1 MPKRLRP
8 IGHEDQLSVVD
19 HLDELRSRLIVCASV
34 LVVVFAVCFWQN
46 PHLLNALNA
55 PLKDLSNTARNHISG
70 ITGDQVGERSQ
81 LLNAVGDLQLLARSS
96 TLAPGDR
103 ALIAAAA
110 SHFEGAAKALPSTSA
125 GPTPI
130 TTRPGEP
137 FTVSLTVSFYF
148 AILISLPLLLYQLF
162 AFIVPALRP
171 REKAVALPTMIVAPV
186 LFFAGVL
193 FTYILVLPPAIK
205 FLQGYNASQFQALVQ
220 AQPLYSFEV
229 HDGLH
234 RSRLRDA
241 ARAARPA
248 RSRGHRRQHPH
259 QALALRDRDHRRDR
273 RGNAGSRPGHD
284 RLGDRPA
291 RRPISRQHRAAQG
304 SRPARRPARGR
315 RGTHAAWRRR
325 LALVAPVA
333 RRDRLLRGFR

>member
-8 IGHEDQLSVVD
+8 IGHEDQLSVV
-19 HLDELRSRLIVCASV
+19 DELRSRLIVCASV

-148 AILISLPLLLYQLF
+148 AILIS
-162 AFIVPALRP
+162 AAAPAVSVIR
-171 REKAVALPTMIVAPV
+171 
-186 LFFAGVL
+186 
-193 FTYILVLPPAIK
+193 
-205 FLQGYNASQFQALVQ
+205 
-220 AQPLYSFEV
+220 
-229 HDGLH
+229 LH
-234 RSRLRDA
+234 RAGA
-241 ARAARPA
+241 ATA
-248 RSRGHRRQHPH
+248 
-259 QALALRDRDHRRDR
+259 
-273 RGNAGSRPGHD
+273 
-284 RLGDRPA
+284 
-291 RRPISRQHRAAQG
+291 
-304 SRPARRPARGR
+304 
-315 RGTHAAWRRR
+315 
-325 LALVAPVA
+325 
-333 RRDRLLRGFR
+333 

>member
-8 IGHEDQLSVVD
+8 ISHEDQLSVVD

-34 LVVVFAVCFWQN
+34 LVVVFAVGFWQN
-46 PHLLNALNA
+46 SHLLNALNA
-55 PLKDLSNTARNHISG
+55 PLKDLSKTARNHISG

-125 GPTPI
+125 GPVPI

-148 AILISLPLLLYQLF
+148 AILVSLPLLLYELF

-171 REKAVALPTMIVAPV
+171 REKAIALPTMIVAPV

-229 HDGLH
+229 LTMGSIGLAFEMPLVLLGLRAAGVIDGNTLTKH
-234 RSRLRDA
+234 WRYAIVIIAVIGA
-241 ARAARPA
+241 AMPGADPVTTGLETAPLVVLFLASIVLLKAADRRAAR
-248 RSRGHRRQHPH
+248 
-259 QALALRDRDHRRDR
+259 
-273 RGNAGSRPGHD
+273 
-284 RLGDRPA
+284 
-291 RRPISRQHRAAQG
+291 RAAAEE
-304 SRPARRPARGR
+304 PAP
-315 RGTHAAWRRR
+315 
-325 LALVAPVA
+325 PSIS
-333 RRDRLLRGFR
+333 DFS

>member
-229 HDGLH
+229 LTMGSIGLAFEMPLVLLGLRAAGVIDGNTLTKH
-234 RSRLRDA
+234 WRYAIVIIAVIGA
-241 ARAARPA
+241 AMPGADPVTTGLETAPLVVLFLASIVLLKAADRRAAR
-248 RSRGHRRQHPH
+248 
-259 QALALRDRDHRRDR
+259 
-273 RGNAGSRPGHD
+273 
-284 RLGDRPA
+284 
-291 RRPISRQHRAAQG
+291 RAAAEEPMLPG
-304 SRPARRPARGR
+304 VGDLP
-315 RGTHAAWRRR
+315 
-325 LALVAPVA
+325 
-333 RRDRLLRGFR
+333 